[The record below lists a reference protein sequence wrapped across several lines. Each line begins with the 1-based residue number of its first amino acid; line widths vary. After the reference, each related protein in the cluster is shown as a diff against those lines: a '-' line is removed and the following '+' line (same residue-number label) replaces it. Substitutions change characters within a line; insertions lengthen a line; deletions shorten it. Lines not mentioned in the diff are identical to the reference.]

1 MKILVTGAKGF
12 VGKNLCAE
20 LKNLEHNV
28 LEFDVDNSLDD
39 LKMFTAD
46 CDFVFHLA
54 GVNRPKEV
62 SEFTE
67 GNVNLTKELVK
78 YLKENNNNCSVVLS
92 SSIQAELEN
101 DYGKSKKEAE
111 QIIFQD
117 EIDRSCVNYVFRLP
131 NLFGKW
137 CRPNYNSVIATF
149 CHNIANDL
157 PITINNRETILTLCY
172 IDDVVDAFINAIKG
186 EVEKDKDFCTIPV
199 THKVSLGEI
208 ADLIQSFRE
217 SRNNYAFPNI
227 TSEFSKKL
235 YSTYLSYLKEDNFA
249 YNLKMNVDNRGSFT
263 EILKGA
269 CGQVSVNIIKPNIT
283 KGNHWHHTKN
293 EKFVVVSGK
302 CSICFRK
309 IDSTEVI
316 EYIADGENIKV
327 VDIPVGYTHNIKNIG
342 ENDAVVVMWAN
353 EPFDPNKPDTYF
365 LPV

>member
-1 MKILVTGAKGF
+1 MNILVTGAKGF

-20 LKNLEHNV
+20 LKNLGHNV
-28 LEFDVDNSLDD
+28 LEFDINNTTED
-39 LKMFTAD
+39 LKSFAKE
-46 CDFVFHLA
+46 CEFVFHLA
-54 GVNRPKEV
+54 GVNRPKDN
-62 SEFTE
+62 SEFKQ
-67 GNVNLTKELVK
+67 GNVNLTQDIVSL
-78 YLKENNNNCSVVLS
+78 LQENKNPCSLLLS
-92 SSIQAELEN
+92 SSIQAELDN

-111 QIIFQD
+111 DIVFED
-117 EIDRSCVNYVFRLP
+117 EKVRNCVNYVFRLP

-137 CRPNYNSVIATF
+137 CRPNYNSVVATF
-149 CHNIANDL
+149 CNNIANDL
-157 PITINNRETILTLCY
+157 PITINNRETILTLAY
-172 IDDVVDAFINAIKG
+172 IDDVVDAFIKALDNNVVKDG
-186 EVEKDKDFCTIPV
+186 EFCTIPV

-208 ADLIQSFRE
+208 ADLIQSFKE
-217 SRNNYAFPNI
+217 SRNSYVFPNI

-235 YSTYLSYLKEDNFA
+235 YSTYLSYLNTDDFS
-249 YNLKMNVDNRGSFT
+249 YNLKMNVDARGSFT
-263 EILKGA
+263 EILKGE

-309 IDSTEVI
+309 LDSDEVI
-316 EYIADGENIKV
+316 EYITDGDNIKV

-342 ENDAVVVMWAN
+342 ESDAVVIMWAN